1 MTETP
6 SSTPSPRHLGNSYVL
21 EEQIGSGA
29 QGEVWKGRA
38 KDSPQPLAFKILHT
52 AITTESSVIN
62 AFLKERTALKKASG
76 PNVIEVHDIVV
87 ERNTLGLVMDY
98 ADGEAF
104 ETSSDPRDL
113 CPRTKSPG

>member
-1 MTETP
+1 MCWR
-6 SSTPSPRHLGNSYVL
+6 SRL
-21 EEQIGSGA
+21 GSGA

-52 AITTESSVIN
+52 VITTESSVID
-62 AFLKERTALKKASG
+62 AFLKEWTALKKASD

>member
-52 AITTESSVIN
+52 AITTESSVID
-62 AFLKERTALKKASG
+62 AFLKERT
-76 PNVIEVHDIVV
+76 
-87 ERNTLGLVMDY
+87 VMDY